1 MGLFKR
7 KKKEKARFGANI
19 KPSCSYCAYR
29 GKSDTPDIC
38 AAGQTP
44 VDDACKK
51 FLYNP
56 LLREPATTPKLK
68 TDTYSAEDFSLD

>member
-7 KKKEKARFGANI
+7 KKKEKPRFGANI

-29 GKSDTPDIC
+29 SKLDSPEIC
-38 AAGQTP
+38 AAGNIP

-56 LLREPATTPKLK
+56 LLRDPVTTPKLK
-68 TDTYSAEDFSLD
+68 TGAYSAKDFSLD